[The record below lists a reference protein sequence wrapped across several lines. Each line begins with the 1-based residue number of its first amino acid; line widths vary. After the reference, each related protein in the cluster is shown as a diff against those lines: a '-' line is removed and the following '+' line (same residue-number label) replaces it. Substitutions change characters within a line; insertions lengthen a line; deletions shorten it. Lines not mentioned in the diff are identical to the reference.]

1 MLKSIEMRTCWGIT
15 RKIKFCRIPTG
26 GKWLCLRHRT
36 EPIYFLI
43 LAITGICFSYI
54 SGLLP
59 KPPLPWEKKIYQE
72 SPPPEAPKVTAT
84 PTTERPPLSSPLT
97 VNMHFNPQMG
107 VIVRRHDL
115 SEKSG
120 RENIRKQL
128 SEFIGQG
135 EELQNKLVAPQ
146 LSDTDA
152 DAAAG
157 KWDKAVRQ
165 FLDEHMGTDYV
176 TQFGSVEGITYGAPL
191 ATPNSKPKQELWRSI
206 YARNLRLKQFL
217 QEVKD

>member
-1 MLKSIEMRTCWGIT
+1 M
-15 RKIKFCRIPTG
+15 
-26 GKWLCLRHRT
+26 
-36 EPIYFLI
+36 YFMI
-43 LAITGICFSYI
+43 LAVTGILFSYI

-59 KPPLPWEKKIYQE
+59 KPPLPWERKIYQE
-72 SPPPEAPKVTAT
+72 SPPPEALKVTAT
-84 PTTERPPLSSPLT
+84 PTTEPPPSSPAST
-97 VNMHFNPQMG
+97 VNMHITSG
-107 VIVRRHDL
+107 VRVVVRRHDL
-115 SEKSG
+115 IEKAG
-120 RENIRKQL
+120 RENIRNQL

-135 EELQNKLVAPQ
+135 EELQSKLVAPQ

-152 DAAAG
+152 DAALG

-176 TQFGSVEGITYGAPL
+176 TQFGSAEGITYGAPL